1 MNNLAC
7 AQLIQLQMD
16 YMVGLVQEPAPLGL
30 RKSTSLGQSQLEK
43 TLSGVPPT
51 PKQKSCALRINN
63 FVRPF
68 SEKNCRDMLEQYGK
82 VVDMWL
88 ASIKTHCYVVYETEE
103 QALKAFNATYNTEWP
118 IGGRKL
124 IPYMVQVDEAKREIE
139 RGRARSISRGGA
151 AAELQG
157 VSNAGYARTSGAV
170 GIVSDDNI
178 APELEWFRT
187 GSLLV

>member
-1 MNNLAC
+1 MNKVVCL
-7 AQLIQLQMD
+7 D
-16 YMVGLVQEPAPLGL
+16 QEPATLGL

-43 TLSGVPPT
+43 AHSGAPPT
-51 PKQKSCALRINN
+51 PKETSCALRINN

-68 SEKNCRDMLEQYGK
+68 SDKNCRDMLEQYGT
-82 VVDMWL
+82 VIDMWL
-88 ASIKTHCYVVYETEE
+88 PSIKTHCYVVYETEE

-139 RGRARSISRGGA
+139 RGRARSSTRSGA

-157 VSNAGYARTSGAV
+157 VSNAGYARTSGVV
-170 GIVSDDNI
+170 GAVSDVYF
-178 APELEWFRT
+178 LE
-187 GSLLV
+187 V